1 MIVPTTMIDRVE
13 KVPPR
18 YLDDQLEKS
27 SIYNITFDGYRN
39 KLKGRLYGLLCEREK
54 DGEWEKFLDSII
66 IEVKGLGANSINWW
80 PLVGKLCMLKYLSY
94 EYFRKNIFECIN
106 LVGGLDMPNEL
117 S

>member
-1 MIVPTTMIDRVE
+1 MTDRVE
-13 KVPPR
+13 KPLQR
-18 YLDDQLEKS
+18 YSDSWQGSD
-27 SIYNITFDGYRN
+27 NITEATFDGYKN

-66 IEVKGLGANSINWW
+66 IELMGLGANSINWW
-80 PLVGKLCMLKYLSY
+80 PLLGKLALLRYLSY

-106 LVGGLDMPNEL
+106 LVGGLEIPSEL